1 MPPYAALPAL
11 LAFIVAAVV
20 TPYVRRLAWRLDIV
34 DRPDSQR
41 KTHGRPVALMGG
53 LAIFL
58 AITAAVVG
66 AVAVG
71 WLPGDHIKGKFLA
84 GIIAAALILTVG
96 GVLDDAYDLRPSRQI
111 VFPLLAALAIVA
123 SGIGIKFITNP
134 FGGQFFLDRY
144 AVTVLWLGGIPYKL
158 SIIAD
163 LFTVCWLMGMTY
175 TTKFLDGLD
184 GLVSGVTVIGALV
197 IAAVS
202 VMKDVSQPDTAMLAL
217 VVAAAFLGFLLF
229 NASPASI
236 FLGEGGS
243 TMAGFLLGTLAIIS
257 GGKIATT
264 LLVIGL
270 PLFDAAFV
278 IVRRMVKDRKSP
290 TAADRSHLHF
300 RLLDLGFTP
309 RQVVLFYY
317 FVAALFGT
325 STLILK
331 GWENVAAIGFLVSV
345 LAALT
350 AAGML
355 AYRKR

>member
-1 MPPYAALPAL
+1 MPPLL
-11 LAFIVAAVV
+11 LAICAFAAAATV
-20 TPYVRRLAWRLDIV
+20 TPFVRRLAWRFDVV
-34 DRPDSQR
+34 DRPDGGR
-41 KTHGRPVALMGG
+41 KKHGRAVALMGG
-53 LAIFL
+53 LAIFA
-58 AITAAVVG
+58 AIAAATVV
-66 AVAVG
+66 AVAAG
-71 WLPGDHIKGKFLA
+71 WLPGDHVKDKYLA
-84 GIIAAALILTVG
+84 GILVAALLLVVG
-96 GVLDDAYDLRPSRQI
+96 GTLDDAYDLPPRRQVVWPI
-111 VFPLLAALAIVA
+111 LAALAIVA
-123 SGIGIKFITNP
+123 SGIGVKFISNP
-134 FGGQFFLDRY
+134 LGGQFFLDRY

-158 SIIAD
+158 SLIAD
-163 LFTVCWLMGMTY
+163 VFTVCWLLGMTY

-197 IAAVS
+197 ISAVS
-202 VMKDVSQPDTAMLAL
+202 VMKEVSQPDTALLAL
-217 VVAAAFLGFLLF
+217 IVAGAFLGFLIY

-278 IVRRMVKDRKSP
+278 IVRRVVKDRKAP
-290 TAADRSHLHF
+290 TSGDRSHLHF

-309 RQVVLFYY
+309 RQVVLFYC

-331 GWENVAAIGFLVSV
+331 GWEKLAAIGV
-345 LAALT
+345 LASILFALT
-350 AAGML
+350 AVAMV